1 MAIKASKEVRE
12 LIYKLCNGLR
22 REKDISEYLMSHH
35 KDFTD
40 NEETAIAVT
49 YHLNKL
55 KELGLI
61 HFKYDGRIIDL
72 QR

>member
-1 MAIKASKEVRE
+1 MSIKASKEIRDFV
-12 LIYKLCNGLR
+12 YSLCNGLR
-22 REKDISEYLMSHH
+22 RQKDICEYLIRHH
-35 KDFTD
+35 KDFND
-40 NEETAIAVT
+40 SKETETAVT

-55 KELGLI
+55 KEQGLI

>member
-1 MAIKASKEVRE
+1 MVIAGRVRCKSFSNSKETE
-12 LIYKLCNGLR
+12 
-22 REKDISEYLMSHH
+22 
-35 KDFTD
+35 
-40 NEETAIAVT
+40 IAVA
-49 YHLNKL
+49 YHLDKL

>member
-1 MAIKASKEVRE
+1 MAIKASKEIRDF
-12 LIYKLCNGLR
+12 IYSLCNGLR
-22 REKDISEYLMSHH
+22 RQKDICEYLIRHH
-35 KDFTD
+35 KDFND
-40 NEETAIAVT
+40 SKETETEVT

-55 KELGLI
+55 KEQGLI

>member
-1 MAIKASKEVRE
+1 MAIKASKEIRE

-22 REKDISEYLMSHH
+22 REKDICDYLVSHH
-35 KDFTD
+35 KSFS
-40 NEETAIAVT
+40 NSKETEIAVA
-49 YHLNKL
+49 YHLDKL

-61 HFKYDGRIIDL
+61 HFKYEGRIIDL

>member
-1 MAIKASKEVRE
+1 MAIKASKEIRE
-12 LIYKLCNGLR
+12 FIYKLCNGLR
-22 REKDISEYLMSHH
+22 RKEDICDYLIHNH
-35 KDFTD
+35 KGFTD
-40 NEETAIAVT
+40 SEKTTIAVE
-49 YHLNKL
+49 YHLDKL